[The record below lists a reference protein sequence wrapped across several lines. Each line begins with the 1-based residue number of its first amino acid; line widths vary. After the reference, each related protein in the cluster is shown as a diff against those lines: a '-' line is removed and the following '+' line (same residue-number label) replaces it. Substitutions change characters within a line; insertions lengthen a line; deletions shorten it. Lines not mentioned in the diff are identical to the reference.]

1 MKPSIKRPSLRNEPE
16 LKGMKCA
23 RIRHILVPI
32 DFSPIS
38 RKAVRLARPLAKR
51 LGAPVTL
58 LHVVA
63 PVVYDADYGYGVV
76 RRRILDTEAESAA
89 QRRIRSIIRRTA
101 TKPVCKWQSLVRCG
115 SPVEEI
121 VDAVRKLKP
130 DLIVMGESSSKH
142 GELSHTLTTAR
153 EAARRV
159 TCPILVVRE
168 HGTEL
173 VKKGKQHES

>member
-1 MKPSIKRPSLRNEPE
+1 MKPKVKTPPRRAEPG
-16 LKGMKCA
+16 LKGM
-23 RIRHILVPI
+23 RRSRVRHILVPI

-38 RKAVRLARPLAKR
+38 RKAVRYARPLAR
-51 LGAPVTL
+51 HFGAPVTL

-76 RRRILDTEAESAA
+76 TRRILDTAAESAA
-89 QRRIRSIIRRTA
+89 QRRIRSMIRHTTA
-101 TKPVCKWQSLVRCG
+101 KPVCKWQPLVRCG
-115 SPVEEI
+115 FPLEEI
-121 VDAVRKLKP
+121 VNAARKLKA

-142 GELSHTLTTAR
+142 GELSRALTTAR

-159 TCPILVVRE
+159 TCPVLVVRE

-173 VKKGKQHES
+173 VKKGKEYEN

>member
-1 MKPSIKRPSLRNEPE
+1 MKPNIKKTPPRGEAQ
-16 LKGMKCA
+16 LKGMKRS

-38 RKAVRLARPLAKR
+38 RKAVRLARPLAKD

-76 RRRILDTEAESAA
+76 TRRIPDTTAVSAA
-89 QRRIRSIIRRTA
+89 QRRIRSIIRHTTTR
-101 TKPVCKWQSLVRCG
+101 PVCKWQWLVRYG

-121 VDAVRKLKP
+121 VHAARKLKP
-130 DLIVMGESSSKH
+130 DLIVMGESASKH

-173 VKKGKQHES
+173 VKKGKRHEN

>member
-1 MKPSIKRPSLRNEPE
+1 MKANVQTPPPRRKPG
-16 LKGMKCA
+16 LKGMK
-23 RIRHILVPI
+23 RSRVRHILVPI

-38 RKAVRLARPLAKR
+38 RKAVRYARPLAR
-51 LGAPVTL
+51 YFGAPVTL

-76 RRRILDTEAESAA
+76 RRRILDTAAESAA
-89 QRRIRSIIRRTA
+89 QRRIRLIIRRTRA
-101 TKPVCKWQSLVRCG
+101 KPVCKWEPLVRCG

-121 VDAVRKLKP
+121 VNAARQLKP

-142 GELSHTLTTAR
+142 GELSQALTTAR
-153 EAARRV
+153 EAACRV
-159 TCPILVVRE
+159 ACPVLVVRE

-173 VKKGKQHES
+173 VKKGKEYES